1 MNKKTLKIYDPAM
14 CCPTGVCGTDIDTK
28 LVQLANFLTRLDKE
42 KFEVSRFGLSTEPAE
57 YVSNKEVSRILKE
70 EGVDSLP
77 LFFINDEL
85 VFSKDYPS
93 VPQLSSKLGLASF
106 VANF

>member
-1 MNKKTLKIYDPAM
+1 MKTLKIYDPAM
-14 CCPTGVCGTDIDTK
+14 CCPTGVCGTDVDTR
-28 LVQLANFLTRLDKE
+28 LVQLANFLNTLDKS
-42 KFEVSRFGLSTEPAE
+42 KFEVNRFGLTTEPAE
-57 YVSNKEVSRILKE
+57 YVANTEVARILKE

-77 LFFINDEL
+77 LFFVDDEL

-106 VANF
+106 VAKF